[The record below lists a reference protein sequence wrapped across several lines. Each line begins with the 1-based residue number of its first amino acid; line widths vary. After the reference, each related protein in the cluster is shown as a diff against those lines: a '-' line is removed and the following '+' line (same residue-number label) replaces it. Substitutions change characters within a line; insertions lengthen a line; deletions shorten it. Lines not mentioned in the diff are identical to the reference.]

1 MTDYFPVVASNFHI
15 FTILLRLYQSLRAV
29 IGVSEILRA
38 SAPSLQLLQGFT
50 LIAKTKTEESYKTY
64 L

>member
-50 LIAKTKTEESYKTY
+50 LIAKTKTEGSYKTY
-64 L
+64 W